1 MIWGDFHIH
10 TEYSGFGHATGTT
23 EEIYAAAK
31 KLGLKQIG
39 LSDHGLKHIYFGTN
53 KRKLFKMRD
62 EVDKLNAK
70 NDIKVFMGIESNI
83 YCSDGLIDLQN
94 FDRSI
99 FNYVIAGFHKFVW
112 GKNIIDSITFNFPA
126 IIGNHDDGAIKRNT
140 RAYIKAIKTQ
150 NIDILS
156 HLNFGMIVDVVEVG
170 KAAADYGVLIELNGK
185 HVSMKD
191 EEILELER
199 LGVKFIINSDAHNP
213 RRVGEVSVPLSVA
226 ERINLNKESIVNWQK
241 LVAFSK
247 QN

>member
-23 EEIYAAAK
+23 EEIYAEAK
-31 KLGLKQIG
+31 KQGLKQVG
-39 LSDHGLKHIYFGTN
+39 FSDHGLRHIYFGTN

-62 EVDKLNAK
+62 EVDKLNDK

-99 FNYVIAGFHKFVW
+99 FDYVIAGFHKFVW
-112 GKNIIDSITFNFPA
+112 GKNIIDGITFNFPA
-126 IIGNHDDGAIKRNT
+126 IIGMRDKATIRRNT
-140 RAYIKAIKTQ
+140 KAYIKAIKTQ

-156 HLNFGMIVDVVEVG
+156 HLNFGMNVDVVEVG
-170 KAAADYGVLIELNGK
+170 KAAADYGVLVELNGK

-191 EEILELER
+191 EDILELER
-199 LGVKFIINSDAHNP
+199 MGVKFIINSDAHSP
-213 RRVGEVSVPLSVA
+213 KRVGEVAIPLKVV
-226 ERINLNKESIVNWQK
+226 EGTNLNRESIVNWQK
-241 LVAFSK
+241 LVAFDK